1 MAPIRGISMNILAF
15 HFGHDSAVTFIRN
28 GEIVGC
34 QLSERVKKKK
44 LFIGL
49 NSELIREFMQAH
61 DIGPDDVD
69 AIALTSTQREDL
81 YIEMDG
87 LLTVEYRRHPDD
99 SVPSLIEAHLQQ
111 EGKDPV
117 DFFLGNSP
125 KEKELRLRRMLV
137 PHALDPRY
145 RERAASF
152 VFLPWMDFAKVDHVT
167 PYVPLREIAEVI
179 GDPAVSLERAQYG
192 FHFPA
197 SAVFMG
203 KSLPCYVVNHH
214 AAHAA
219 TAYYC
224 SGHTSAAVI
233 TADGGAGGNRGGWF
247 FHGQDHVLTPIT
259 PNHLEIGGFYSQT
272 SRSLIKLG
280 SSPDGKMMGLAPYG
294 KPTLFKPEL
303 VGNAADFDTL
313 QARGILPPATEKRY
327 AWHEYL
333 LAQLEAKGYDMAKLG
348 DPNAVLEGPNID
360 LAATLQ
366 TLFEETMFATAEVA
380 RDIVARRGLQ
390 ADALCLA
397 GGCMLNCPSNTR
409 IHDSGL
415 FGDLFV
421 PPFTDDSGCAIGA
434 GLWAYH
440 NLYGQPLIAR
450 SRVLPVTPYLGNP
463 VSDDACRQALEAAEG
478 IVFERPRNLGEAAAD
493 DLSRNRILAF
503 FDGAS
508 EVGPRALGHRT
519 LMADPRDAG
528 NWPRVNNVKTRA
540 LWRPFAPAIL
550 KEMLR
555 DYFDGGPDNSPYMLF
570 NFTAKNGA
578 LPAVTHVDGTSR
590 VQTVTAENGRFHEV
604 ISAFFAKTQCP
615 VVMNTSLNGPGE
627 PIIETPEAAIAFL
640 RGATDDVVLYLN
652 DWRVTRA

>member
-1 MAPIRGISMNILAF
+1 MNVLAF

-28 GEIVGC
+28 GEIVGS

-49 NSELIREFMQAH
+49 SSELILQFMQKH
-61 DIGPDDVD
+61 GITPGDID
-69 AIALTSTQREDL
+69 AIALTSTQREDV

-87 LLTVEYRRHPDD
+87 LLSVEYRRHPADK
-99 SVPSLIEAHLQQ
+99 VPSLIEAYLLR

-125 KEKELRLRRMLV
+125 EEKALRLRRMLV

-145 RERAASF
+145 RDRAASF
-152 VFLPWMDFAKVDHVT
+152 VFIPWMDFAKVDHAT
-167 PYVPLREIAEVI
+167 PYVPLRKIAEAI
-179 GDPAVSLERAQYG
+179 DDSAGSFDQAPYG

-203 KSLPCYVVNHH
+203 KSLPCYIVNHH

-224 SGHTSAAVI
+224 SGYSSAAVI
-233 TADGGAGGNRGGWF
+233 TADGGAGGMRGGWF
-247 FHGQDHVLTPIT
+247 FHGREHVLTPIT

-280 SSPDGKMMGLAPYG
+280 GSPDGKMMGLAPYG
-294 KPTLFKPEL
+294 KPSLFKPEL
-303 VGNAADFDTL
+303 VGNAADFDAL
-313 QARGILPPATEKRY
+313 QERGVLPAAAEKRY

-333 LAQLEAKGYDMAKLG
+333 LRQLKDNGYDMALLG
-348 DPNAVLEGPNID
+348 DPDKVLEGPNID

-366 TLFEETMFATAEVA
+366 KLFEETMFATAEVA
-380 RDIVARRGLQ
+380 KDIVARLDLPAEG
-390 ADALCLA
+390 LCLA

-409 IHDSGL
+409 IHDSKL
-415 FGDLFV
+415 FDDLFV

-440 NLYGQPLIAR
+440 NLLGQPLIQR
-450 SRVLPVTPYLGNP
+450 SAVLPVSPYLGNP
-463 VSDDACRQALEAAEG
+463 VTDEECLSALERAEG
-478 IVFERPRNLGEAAAD
+478 ITFERPRHLGEAAAN
-493 DLSRNRILAF
+493 DLDKNRILAF
-503 FDGAS
+503 FDGSS
-508 EVGPRALGHRT
+508 EVGPRALGHRS
-519 LMADPRDAG
+519 LMADPRQAD

-555 DYFDGGPDNSPYMLF
+555 DYFDGGPANSPYMLF
-570 NFTAKNGA
+570 NFTAKNNL
-578 LPAVTHVDGTSR
+578 LPAVTHVDQTSR
-590 VQTVTAENGRFHEV
+590 VQTVTRENGRYHEV
-604 ISAFFAKTQCP
+604 INAFYVKTHCP

-627 PIIETPEAAIAFL
+627 PIIETPEAAIEFL
-640 RGATDDVVLYLN
+640 RNTSDDVVLYLN
-652 DWRVTRA
+652 GWRVVRS